1 MDISQV
7 VQDQQDQLRY
17 QEQQDQLRYQIHQIQ
32 SHHKVGRL
40 LFSAYPEADPI
51 IYTRNSMD
59 DYVMQSVSTSQS
71 Y

>member
-7 VQDQQDQLRY
+7 VQDQQDQ